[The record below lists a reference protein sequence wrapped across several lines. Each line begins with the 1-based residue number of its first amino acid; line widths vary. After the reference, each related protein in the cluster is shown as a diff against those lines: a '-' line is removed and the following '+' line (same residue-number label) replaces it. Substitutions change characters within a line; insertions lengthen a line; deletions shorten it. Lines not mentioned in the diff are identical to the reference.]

1 MGIRLIVEVMDHAP
15 ATLTPRERYALLVLA
30 EDARDETRLCSK
42 GVESNEKVMQRFRAG
57 RSERAAILKA
67 LIDKGAIERTK
78 RGQKHQHAEFRIL
91 PLTPAQGPGNPDP
104 ERGREGAQQPGN
116 PAAEPV
122 DKNSQGPGSALSGSG
137 FSGLRVRE
145 TRTPSPQSPQ
155 DPSSLSSTERRIMS
169 AVGATA
175 EETREIIRIITTE
188 NQPRNLTAYATRLAE
203 NGDLVPL
210 LERVRAGSR
219 AAVPQTTPAP
229 PPLAELLGQRPC
241 PHGTPGGDQPR
252 PGIGTPPCP
261 QCRRA
266 ASALPTQPTPS
277 PSAGPPDLSGL
288 RAVLSELASSTGP
301 QAPRR
306 PAPPS
311 ARPAAAGER

>member
-91 PLTPAQGPGNPDP
+91 PLAPAQSPGSPDP
-104 ERGREGAQQPGN
+104 EALPSVRETRTL
-116 PAAEPV
+116 
-122 DKNSQGPGSALSGSG
+122 DDSQGPDSPASGSG
-137 FSGLRVRE
+137 NRPLRVRE

-155 DPSSLSSTERRIMS
+155 DPSSLSSTECRIMS

-175 EETREIIRIITTE
+175 EETREIIRIIATE

-219 AAVPQTTPAP
+219 AAVPQATPAP
-229 PPLAELLGQRPC
+229 PPLAEQLGQRPC

-277 PSAGPPDLSGL
+277 PSAGPPDLSDL